1 MNRRVTSQD
10 LLFVSKSPRKHIK
23 MLRAGI
29 SLEHRTG
36 YTISEIT
43 GRVVADRL
51 RLAKNTLEAADQA
64 ATELNQNRM
73 SIGRSYYAMYHAMR
87 AVVFFV
93 TDGDD
98 YEEHMKL
105 PIKVPS
111 DFPTRTKWQNS
122 LREARYARNRAD
134 YDPYPKKDASFK
146 AEATDLRAEARE
158 LLKISRQYLKCKGCP
173 L

>member
-1 MNRRVTSQD
+1 MNRRATSKD
-10 LLFVSKSPRKHIK
+10 LLFVSKSPRKHIE
-23 MLRAGI
+23 MFRAGI

-36 YTISEIT
+36 YTISEII

-51 RLAKNTLEAADQA
+51 RLAKNTLVAADQA

-98 YEEHMKL
+98 HEEHKEL
-105 PIKVPS
+105 PNKVPS
-111 DFPTRTKWQNS
+111 DFPTQKKWQNS
-122 LREARYARNRAD
+122 LRNARGARNRAD
-134 YDPYPKKDASFK
+134 YDPYPKSDASFK